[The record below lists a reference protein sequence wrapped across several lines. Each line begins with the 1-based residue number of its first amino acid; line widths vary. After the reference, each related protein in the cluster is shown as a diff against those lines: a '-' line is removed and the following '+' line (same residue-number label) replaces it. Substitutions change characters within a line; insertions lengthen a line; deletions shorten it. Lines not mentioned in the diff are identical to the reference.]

1 MKQLT
6 LLLLV
11 GILALVGCEGGTETT
26 ISSRCNSTGRS
37 NVCTVTLVSIKGGV
51 YRYDVKNDSF
61 WPGTNAVEVTMQIT
75 VEKGTVQVWLED
87 PQRNKTI
94 VGVEPGQTAELKG
107 VASVTHIGSTRSFRV
122 YFEPLGEPKQ
132 AENVQAEIRYD
143 TKRTVNQ

>member
-6 LLLLV
+6 LLPLV

-107 VASVTHIGSTRSFRV
+107 TAWVTGSSERSFSV
-122 YFEPLGEPKQ
+122 YFEPLGEGEAKQ
-132 AENVQAEIRYD
+132 AENVQAEIRY
-143 TKRTVNQ
+143 NAP